1 MTFLLPLLVLLA
13 LLVALGLPLALL
25 GMPVAPLSVGVLA
38 AALFPL
44 ARKVRLPPVIV
55 EESWPRP
62 VALLARIALLS
73 AVALFL
79 VKVALAPLW
88 SWDHFA
94 IWGMKSRRMVVEGRL
109 DLGFLAL
116 PGYDQSVTHYPV
128 GLPMLWRLLALGG
141 LPGTA
146 LFKTVHA
153 LFGLALVAVTR
164 RGVLRLGRSPAM
176 ADALAALLAASPL
189 LWDTIAVGL
198 ADLPLALWATA
209 GLVLAL
215 EPADRYSAAAAGVCL
230 GFLPWIKQEGLSLAF
245 LALAS
250 AAVIVRKP
258 RLAALLLPAGL
269 LIAGALA
276 IGGMLPKAG
285 PTFFDGD
292 WRGRALGR
300 LSQPGEILTMLGAD
314 LAAPDWLGF
323 WFLFAVGLAFALW
336 RRHRIALLL
345 AGVVLLQLGLYA
357 AVYFLTYLPA
367 AGHILSSFTR
377 IAAALVPL
385 GILMLA
391 AVRFSACGSAPP
403 PINSYDLDDIGA
415 LGDRGT
421 RPGPERQLPHD
432 LIGSDDVLV
441 EDTP

>member
-1 MTFLLPLLVLLA
+1 MMSLLVLLA

-25 GMPVAPLSVGVLA
+25 GMPVAPLPVILLA
-38 AALFPL
+38 AALLPL
-44 ARKVRLPPVIV
+44 AWRVRLSPILL
-55 EESWPRP
+55 EERWPRP
-62 VALLARIALLS
+62 VALLARAALFL

-79 VKVALAPLW
+79 AKVALAPLW

-94 IWGMKSRRMVVEGRL
+94 IWGMKSRRMVVGGRL

-116 PGYDQSVTHYPV
+116 PGFEQSVTYYPV

-146 LFKTVHA
+146 LFKAVHA
-153 LFGLALVAVTR
+153 LFGLALVAVTH

-215 EPADRYSAAAAGVCL
+215 EPDDRYSAAAAGVCL
-230 GFLPWIKQEGLSLAF
+230 GFLPWIKQEGLP
-245 LALAS
+245 LALLALVA

-258 RLAALLLPAGL
+258 RLAALLVPAGL

-276 IGGMLPKAG
+276 IGRTLPVTG
-285 PTFFDGD
+285 PTFFSGD
-292 WRGRALGR
+292 WRGRALDR
-300 LSQPGEILTMLGAD
+300 LSRPGEILTMLGSD
-314 LAAPDWLGF
+314 LAALDWLGF
-323 WFLFAVGLAFALW
+323 WFLFAAGLALAFW
-336 RRHRIALLL
+336 RRNRTALLL

-357 AVYFLTYLPA
+357 AVYFFTYMSP
-367 AGHILSSFTR
+367 AGHIHSSFTR
-377 IAAALVPL
+377 ITAALVPL
-385 GILMLA
+385 GILAIA
-391 AVRFSACGSAPP
+391 AVRRDS
-403 PINSYDLDDIGA
+403 LM
-415 LGDRGT
+415 
-421 RPGPERQLPHD
+421 
-432 LIGSDDVLV
+432 
-441 EDTP
+441 

>member
-1 MTFLLPLLVLLA
+1 MTFLLSLLVLLA
-13 LLVALGLPLALL
+13 LLVTLGLPLALL
-25 GMPVAPLSVGVLA
+25 GMPVSPLSVIVLA
-38 AALFPL
+38 AVLFLL
-44 ARKVRLPPVIV
+44 AKKARLSPMMVEEIVEEIV

-94 IWGMKSRRMVVEGRL
+94 IWGMKSRQIVVEGRL

-116 PGYDQSVTHYPV
+116 PGYDQSVTYYPV

-189 LWDTIAVGL
+189 LWDTIALGL

-215 EPADRYSAAAAGVCL
+215 EPADRYSAGAAGVCL
-230 GFLPWIKQEGLSLAF
+230 GFLPWIKQEGLSLAL
-245 LALAS
+245 LALFA
-250 AAVIVRKP
+250 AAVMNGRKP

-276 IGGMLPKAG
+276 LGRMLPQVG
-285 PTFFDGD
+285 PTFFSGD
-292 WRGRALGR
+292 WRGRALDR
-300 LSQPGEILTMLGAD
+300 LSRPGEILTVLGSD

-323 WFLFAVGLAFALW
+323 WFLFAAGLAFAIW
-336 RRHRIALLL
+336 RRHRTALLL
-345 AGVVLLQLGLYA
+345 AGVVLLQLGLYV
-357 AVYFLTYLPA
+357 AVYFFTYLPA
-367 AGHILSSFTR
+367 TGHILSSFTR
-377 IAAALVPL
+377 ITAALVPL
-385 GILMLA
+385 GILMIA
-391 AVRFSACGSAPP
+391 ASGREVRNGWRIRAGM
-403 PINSYDLDDIGA
+403 
-415 LGDRGT
+415 
-421 RPGPERQLPHD
+421 Q
-432 LIGSDDVLV
+432 
-441 EDTP
+441 

>member
-1 MTFLLPLLVLLA
+1 MTFLLSLLVLLA
-13 LLVALGLPLALL
+13 LLVALVLPLGLL
-25 GMPVAPLSVGVLA
+25 GMPVAPLSVIVLA
-38 AALFPL
+38 ALLFPL
-44 ARKVRLPPVIV
+44 ARRVRLPTMMMEEEIV
-55 EESWPRP
+55 EERWPRP
-62 VALLARIALLS
+62 VVLLARVALVL

-79 VKVALAPLW
+79 IKVTLAPLW

-94 IWGMKSRRMVVEGRL
+94 IWGMKSRRMVVGGRL

-116 PGYDQSVTHYPV
+116 PGYEASVTFYPV

-153 LFGLALVAVTR
+153 LSGLALVAVTR

-176 ADALAALLAASPL
+176 AAMAPMADTLAALLAASPL

-215 EPADRYSAAAAGVCL
+215 ESDGEYPVWPAGICL
-230 GFLPWIKQEGLSLAF
+230 GFLPWIKQEGLSLAL
-245 LALAS
+245 LALLA
-250 AAVIVRKP
+250 AAVIVSSGKNRRF

-276 IGGMLPKAG
+276 VGRTLPQGGPS
-285 PTFFDGD
+285 FFDGD
-292 WRGRALGR
+292 WRGRALAR
-300 LSQPGEILTMLGAD
+300 LSRPGEILTMLGSD

-323 WFLFAVGLAFALW
+323 WFLFAAGLALALW
-336 RRHRIALLL
+336 QRNRTALLL
-345 AGVVLLQLGLYA
+345 GGVVLFQLGLYA
-357 AVYFLTYLPA
+357 AVYFLTYVSPA
-367 AGHILSSFTR
+367 DHIRSSFTR

-385 GILMLA
+385 GILTIARA
-391 AVRFSACGSAPP
+391 AAGRAAGLSPP
-403 PINSYDLDDIGA
+403 CPM
-415 LGDRGT
+415 
-421 RPGPERQLPHD
+421 
-432 LIGSDDVLV
+432 V
-441 EDTP
+441 

>member
-1 MTFLLPLLVLLA
+1 MRFVLSLLVLLA
-13 LLVALGLPLALL
+13 LLVAVGLPLALL
-25 GMPVAPLSVGVLA
+25 GMPVAPLSVVLLA

-44 ARKVRLPPVIV
+44 AMRVRVPSGIV
-55 EESWPRP
+55 EEHWPHPVVLLAR
-62 VALLARIALLS
+62 VALLL

-79 VKVALAPLW
+79 AKVALTPLW

-109 DLGFLAL
+109 ALGFLSL
-116 PGYDQSVTHYPV
+116 PGFESSVTYYPV

-141 LPGTA
+141 LPGMVF
-146 LFKTVHA
+146 FKVVHV

-189 LWDTIAVGL
+189 LWDTITVGI

-215 EPADRYSAAAAGVCL
+215 ESTDENTGRVWPAGICL
-230 GFLPWIKQEGLSLAF
+230 GFLPWIKQEGLSLAL
-245 LALAS
+245 LALAA
-250 AAVIVRKP
+250 AAVMVSSGKDRKS

-276 IGGMLPKAG
+276 IGRTLPKAG
-285 PTFFDGD
+285 PTFFHGD
-292 WRGRALGR
+292 WRGRALER
-300 LSQPGEILTMLGAD
+300 LSRPGEILTMLGSD

-323 WFLFAVGLAFALW
+323 WFLFAAVLALALR
-336 RRHRIALLL
+336 RRHLTAVLL
-345 AGVVLLQLGLYA
+345 AGVVVLQLGLYG
-357 AVYFLTYLPA
+357 AVYFFTYLPA

-377 IAAALVPL
+377 ITAALVPL
-385 GILMLA
+385 GILAIA
-391 AVRFSACGSAPP
+391 ASGREMSNGWRIRA
-403 PINSYDLDDIGA
+403 DM
-415 LGDRGT
+415 
-421 RPGPERQLPHD
+421 
-432 LIGSDDVLV
+432 
-441 EDTP
+441 

>member
-1 MTFLLPLLVLLA
+1 MMFLLVLLA

-25 GMPVAPLSVGVLA
+25 GVPVAPLPVVVLA
-38 AALFPL
+38 AVLFPL
-44 ARKVRLPPVIV
+44 ARRVRLSPVIV
-55 EESWPRP
+55 EEQWPRP
-62 VALLARIALLS
+62 VVLLARVALLL

-79 VKVALAPLW
+79 AKVALAPLW

-116 PGYDQSVTHYPV
+116 PGFEQSVTYYPV

-146 LFKTVHA
+146 LFKAVHA

-215 EPADRYSAAAAGVCL
+215 ESEDWPAGVCL
-230 GFLPWIKQEGLSLAF
+230 GFLPWIKQEGLSLAL
-245 LALAS
+245 LALV
-250 AAVIVRKP
+250 AAALIVRKQ

-276 IGGMLPKAG
+276 IGRMLPEAG
-285 PTFFDGD
+285 PTFFHGD
-292 WRGRALGR
+292 WRGRALDR
-300 LSQPGEILTMLGAD
+300 LSRPGEILTMLGSD
-314 LAAPDWLGF
+314 LIAPDWLGF
-323 WFLFAVGLAFALW
+323 WFLFAAGLAFALW
-336 RRHRIALLL
+336 KRNRTALLL

-357 AVYFLTYLPA
+357 AVYFFTYLPA

-377 IAAALVPL
+377 ITAALVPL
-385 GILMLA
+385 GILAVA
-391 AVRFSACGSAPP
+391 ASGNGWRIRA
-403 PINSYDLDDIGA
+403 DM
-415 LGDRGT
+415 
-421 RPGPERQLPHD
+421 E
-432 LIGSDDVLV
+432 
-441 EDTP
+441 